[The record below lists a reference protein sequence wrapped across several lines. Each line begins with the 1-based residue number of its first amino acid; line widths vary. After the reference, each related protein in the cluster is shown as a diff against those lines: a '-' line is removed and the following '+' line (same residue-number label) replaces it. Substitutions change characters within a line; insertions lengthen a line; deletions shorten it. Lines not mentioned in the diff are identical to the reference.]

1 MTSEVVQ
8 LGIVLVRVGD
18 EWRAYL
24 AEDLR
29 TSAAGATQGEALV
42 ELALLLAMNEQRA
55 VTAGR
60 GRDDVE

>member
-8 LGIVLVRVGD
+8 LGIVLVRAGD
-18 EWRAYL
+18 EWRAHL

-42 ELALLLAMNEQRA
+42 ELALRLLANEHLNRERMDA
-55 VTAGR
+55 DGL
-60 GRDDVE
+60 